1 MNRTE
6 KASILI
12 VDDEDYNLLIMEEF
26 LLEDNYM
33 ITRASDGEE
42 AWVLLDASPDKFD
55 VVLLDRMMPKMEGL
69 EVLKKMKAHTILQNI
84 PVVLQTA
91 SAKNEQIIEGIS
103 AGAYYY
109 ITKPYKEDM
118 FRSVVRAAVVDRLR
132 FKKLSQD
139 IAEYPSTISL
149 LEKGLFRFSTIDE
162 CYSLA
167 SLLSCAFPSPVDVV
181 TGLTELMLNALEF
194 GNAGL
199 SYDDKTALINEQK
212 LHEHVS
218 AKLAS
223 PEHREKSV
231 KVMLN
236 RTDSEVV
243 VSIEDQGKGFDWE
256 KYINFSVERA
266 TDNHGRGIATA
277 NLMSFD
283 KLSYTNDGAKSI
295 AKVFLRNY

>member
-1 MNRTE
+1 MKITE
-6 KASILI
+6 GVSILA
-12 VDDEDYNLLIMEEF
+12 VDDEYYNLLIMEEF
-26 LLEDNYM
+26 LQDDGYT
-33 ITRASDGEE
+33 ITTASDGEE
-42 AWVLLDASPDKFD
+42 AWALLEASPEQFD

-69 EVLKKMKAHTILQNI
+69 EVLKRMKMHPTLQYVPAI
-84 PVVLQTA
+84 LQTA
-91 SAKNEQIIEGIS
+91 SAKNEQIIEGIA

-118 FRSVVRAAVVDRLR
+118 FRSVVRAAVVDRIR

-149 LEKGLFRFSTIDE
+149 LERGQFRFSTIDE
-162 CYSLA
+162 CYALA
-167 SLLSCAFPSPVDVV
+167 SLLSCAFPSPTDAV

-199 SYDDKTALINEQK
+199 SYEDKTALIDEQK

-218 AKLAS
+218 AKLAA
-223 PEHREKSV
+223 PENSDKTV
-231 KVMLN
+231 KILLN

-243 VSIEDQGKGFDWE
+243 VSIEDQGKGFDWK
-256 KYINFSVERA
+256 KYITFSSDRA

-283 KLSYTNDGAKSI
+283 KLTYANNGAKVI
-295 AKVFLRNY
+295 AKVFLI